1 MAKTYRK
8 VAEFKTVEDFS
19 AYLKSEN
26 INIGLV
32 PEVPADGSAALARKA
47 VCKGRTIGN
56 RWAILPMEGWDCMAD
71 GTPSEFTRRRW
82 LNFAASGA
90 KLLYGTEAAAVMHSG
105 RSNPRQLLV
114 ADHTADAL
122 ASICAEMR
130 QAHKDRFGRNDD
142 LVIGLQLTHSG
153 RYSHPNKP
161 DVLESKTAYSHPL
174 LDKKFGNDASNV
186 VTDEEVGEIVRH
198 FIKAAVI
205 AQKAGFDFVDIKHA
219 HGYLGHEFLTAYDRP
234 GPYGGSFENR
244 TRFFRE
250 IAGGIRK
257 AAPGLELSARISI
270 FDILPF
276 VKGEDGVGKPMEWS
290 GGRYPYAFGGDGSG
304 MRMDPELTET
314 VQFVKL
320 MEEYGVGLI
329 CATIGS
335 PYYNVHMQRPAYYP
349 VSDGYLMP
357 EHPLYNVFAP
367 SGGGTRTQETV
378 PGNADRRFRLHLSS
392 GVSPECRRVCRGA
405 RRGGFRRHR
414 AHGALLSGDVR
425 GFAGREDFEPLQ
437 NLPDFRGL
445 HECAQKRDD
454 LRLLS
459 ARQFLQTASRG
470 GASP

>member
-153 RYSHPNKP
+153 APS
-161 DVLESKTAYSHPL
+161 VLQP
-174 LDKKFGNDASNV
+174 GDA
-186 VTDEEVGEIVRH
+186 T
-198 FIKAAVI
+198 
-205 AQKAGFDFVDIKHA
+205 
-219 HGYLGHEFLTAYDRP
+219 
-234 GPYGGSFENR
+234 
-244 TRFFRE
+244 
-250 IAGGIRK
+250 
-257 AAPGLELSARISI
+257 
-270 FDILPF
+270 
-276 VKGEDGVGKPMEWS
+276 
-290 GGRYPYAFGGDGSG
+290 
-304 MRMDPELTET
+304 
-314 VQFVKL
+314 
-320 MEEYGVGLI
+320 
-329 CATIGS
+329 S
-335 PYYNVHMQRPAYYP
+335 PTSRMQRWSHAEA
-349 VSDGYLMP
+349 GR
-357 EHPLYNVFAP
+357 H
-367 SGGGTRTQETV
+367 
-378 PGNADRRFRLHLSS
+378 
-392 GVSPECRRVCRGA
+392 RRVPDRSA
-405 RRGGFRRHR
+405 PVFRHPHPD
-414 AHGALLSGDVR
+414 A
-425 GFAGREDFEPLQ
+425 AGRRSRRSYSGSEARS
-437 NLPDFRGL
+437 PDSSP
-445 HECAQKRDD
+445 
-454 LRLLS
+454 S
-459 ARQFLQTASRG
+459 APAVPTHR
-470 GASP
+470 

>member
-130 QAHKDRFGRNDD
+130 LAHKDRFGRNDD

-205 AQKAGFDFVDIKHA
+205 AQKAGFDFVDQMTGDKLF
-219 HGYLGHEFLTAYDRP
+219 GKYLRTALFEEVFPTVQLPDDEKKAFAESIIERFLNPFA
-234 GPYGGSFENR
+234 NHQ
-244 TRFFRE
+244 
-250 IAGGIRK
+250 
-257 AAPGLELSARISI
+257 LISI
-270 FDILPF
+270 SLNSISKWQVRVLPSLIDYE
-276 VKGEDGVGKPMEWS
+276 KINGKLPKVL
-290 GGRYPYAFGGDGSG
+290 AFS
-304 MRMDPELTET
+304 
-314 VQFVKL
+314 
-320 MEEYGVGLI
+320 
-329 CATIGS
+329 
-335 PYYNVHMQRPAYYP
+335 
-349 VSDGYLMP
+349 
-357 EHPLYNVFAP
+357 FA
-367 SGGGTRTQETV
+367 
-378 PGNADRRFRLHLSS
+378 
-392 GVSPECRRVCRGA
+392 
-405 RRGGFRRHR
+405 
-414 AHGALLSGDVR
+414 ALLSVYR
-425 GFAGREDFEPLQ
+425 GTVDAAGHWSGKRAAGAYPI
-437 NLPDFRGL
+437 
-445 HECAQKRDD
+445 RDD
-454 LRLLS
+454 AEKIAFLNAEFDRLKQSGDYEAFIRTVMARTDFWGMDLNTIPGFTARAAADLRSIDELGITSAVEKLLEK
-459 ARQFLQTASRG
+459 
-470 GASP
+470 